1 MIRRKYKTGNRG
13 QSGYALL
20 LVVFLAAFVLIGTMS
35 IGLRVYTEGKR
46 EKEKEMIW
54 RGNQYVRGI
63 KLHFRKFGRFPT
75 SMDNLTKPS
84 VGNIRFMRQEYKD
97 PMNKEDGSWRLIY
110 VGPAGQLIGSLKPRP
125 AGFALFGSR
134 PIPPLP
140 RPGVDQ
146 NPTQPGGT
154 AFGTGTTPSGAG
166 ATGTDTGAS
175 GTTPSGTDLNP
186 QPVATGDAPT
196 IIGGNIIG
204 VGSKVDQSSLIV
216 YEQASN
222 YKQFEFI
229 WDPSKE
235 LGIGVA
241 GQQPAVPGQT
251 GAPGVPQPGAP
262 QNPNPNPSPTNP
274 NPQP

>member
-1 MIRRKYKTGNRG
+1 MISRKYKTRNRG

-20 LVVFLAAFVLIGTMS
+20 LVVFLTALVLIGTMS

-84 VGNIRFMRQEYKD
+84 IGNIRFMRQEYKD

-125 AGFALFGSR
+125 AGFAVFGNH
-134 PIPPLP
+134 PISPLP

-146 NPTQPGGT
+146 NPPTPGG
-154 AFGTGTTPSGAG
+154 APSTPS
-166 ATGTDTGAS
+166 ATGTGTGAS
-175 GTTPSGTDLNP
+175 GTTSSGTDLNP

-235 LGIGVA
+235 LGIGVP
-241 GQQPAVPGQT
+241 GQQPGAPGVPGQT

-262 QNPNPNPSPTNP
+262 QNPNPNPNPTNP